1 MSKLVSDSFNMPE
14 LISQGLSSAD
24 CIVELISTS
33 KISVLLFVVL
43 LLTMIGLYAST
54 FDALTDV
61 MSAFSYK
68 TLSIDETPA
77 KKIKIFWA
85 IIFIVLPIALLFS
98 DSTTQQIMSM
108 SIIGAFPLTMIMI
121 LIVVAFFKDLRRNSK

>member
-14 LISQGLSSAD
+14 QISQGLSPAD

-33 KISVLLFVVL
+33 EISVLLFVVL

-108 SIIGAFPLTMIMI
+108 SIIGAFPLTLIMI